1 MRLIGTLLAA
11 ISHLSKKE
19 SLKVIQIGGAT
30 QLNEPTPVS
39 PVPILQKG
47 QEGVDGCRHSTQRKP
62 VVPVHLLQLPN
73 RDHESVLRAKRSDRR
88 ILEAGKRR
96 ETIQTKG

>member
-30 QLNEPTPVS
+30 QFNEPVSVS
-39 PVPILQKG
+39 PVPILQKR
-47 QEGVDGCRHSTQRKP
+47 QNGVDGCRHSTQRKP
-62 VVPVHLLQLPN
+62 VVPLYLL
-73 RDHESVLRAKRSDRR
+73 
-88 ILEAGKRR
+88 
-96 ETIQTKG
+96 